1 MNVEKDNKTGLFYRP
16 EKMELH
22 IIKEQPQYKTLD
34 FTNKRFMDVGANI
47 GAVSYMAVKGG
58 ASAIIGYEPMPDT
71 FEVLKM
77 NMEGKATILN
87 KALVGDNKQFISF
100 YLHKKYPSCHTTVPV
115 KGRDKI
121 DVGCLNFWQELNNF
135 KPHVI
140 KIDIEGAEYDF
151 MLQNNFPDYV
161 EEFAIELHMKNEKQ
175 KQMAIQIVK
184 KFDNW
189 YVHRKFKF
197 NWHVTT
203 MVVKKNKPSE
213 FGLVKDYMLS
223 GIKGL

>member
-1 MNVEKDNKTGLFYRP
+1 MNVEKDNKTGLYYRP
-16 EKMELH
+16 EKKELF
-22 IIKEQPQYKTLD
+22 IIREQPQYKTLTFKD
-34 FTNKRFMDVGANI
+34 KRFMDVGANI
-47 GAVSYMAVKGG
+47 GAVSYMALKGG

-77 NMEGKATILN
+77 NMENKATILN

-121 DVGCLNFWQELNNF
+121 DVGCLNFWNELNNF
-135 KPHVI
+135 KPQVI
-140 KIDIEGAEYDF
+140 KMDIEGAEYDF

-161 EEFAIELHMKNEKQ
+161 EQFAIELHMKNEKQ

-203 MVVKKNKPSE
+203 MVIKKNEPSE